1 MSLTYGELDMN
12 RKQTRVIVGAAIS
25 AAAIAVAI
33 DHTRQRLPVAEKQ
46 LANQAVIIIDEGEE
60 IPAENGMDC
69 GKQASSVRQVSPCS
83 L

>member
-1 MSLTYGELDMN
+1 MN

-33 DHTRQRLPVAEKQ
+33 DHTRQRLPDAEKQ
-46 LANQAVIIIDEGEE
+46 LAGQAVIIIDEGEE
-60 IPAENGMDC
+60 IPAESNTDC
-69 GKQASSVRQVSPCS
+69 GKSSSSKRTASPCS